1 MDLYCAMSEE
11 ERKRIEEECK
21 WVYKLIKQTDLNKME
36 SSHTDTNADGR
47 RATKQDIHSVTSQL
61 LTVKKE
67 NGEMKLTLDE
77 IRN

>member
-1 MDLYCAMSEE
+1 MSEE